1 MIIRALSLHGYDA
14 KPLECIS
21 GANISFAYAMK
32 FILHAMKLLPH
43 SSSIVLKLGKARGKK

>member
-32 FILHAMKLLPH
+32 FILHAQKLLPH
-43 SSSIVLKLGKARGKK
+43 SSSIVLKLG